1 MLMLITII
9 LLYFVMTRFY
19 KVPKQSM
26 LYAVLIVTLMNLV
39 LLLIQALIQGVKIPI
54 VLALLIV

>member
-1 MLMLITII
+1 MLITII

-39 LLLIQALIQGVKIPI
+39 LLLIQALIQGVNVPI
-54 VLALLIV
+54 VLALLII

>member
-1 MLMLITII
+1 MLLTII
-9 LLYFVMTRFY
+9 LLYFVMTRIY

-39 LLLIQALIQGVKIPI
+39 LLFIQAFLQGWNVP
-54 VLALLIV
+54 VVMALLLI